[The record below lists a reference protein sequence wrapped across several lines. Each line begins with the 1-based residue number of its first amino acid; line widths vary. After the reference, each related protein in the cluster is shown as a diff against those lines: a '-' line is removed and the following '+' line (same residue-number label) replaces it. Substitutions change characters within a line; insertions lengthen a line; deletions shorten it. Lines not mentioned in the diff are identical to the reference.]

1 VRGLN
6 KERGNPIWTTA
17 IVELFFDRSELAI
30 SETSKKYGR
39 YCHYI
44 AYNILR
50 NNEDAEECVNDTYLR
65 AWNSIPPKR
74 PNKLQTYLGK
84 ITRNLALNMLEKLT
98 AQKRGKGQV
107 PLVLDELAE
116 CIPDER
122 SSTDI
127 VEDMYIKELLDRFL
141 DALPAETR
149 KIFVRRYWYM
159 SAVKEIARE
168 YNLTESKVTVTLF
181 RTRKKL
187 KEYLEEKG
195 IHL

>member
-1 VRGLN
+1 MDDS
-6 KERGNPIWTTA
+6 K

-30 SETSKKYGR
+30 SETGKKYGR

-44 AYNILR
+44 AYNILH

-84 ITRNLALNMLEKLT
+84 ITRNLALNMLEKST
-98 AQKRGKGQV
+98 AQKRGKGQI

-122 SSTDI
+122 PSTDI
-127 VEDMYIKELLDRFL
+127 VEDLYVKELLDRFL

-159 SAVKEIARE
+159 SPVKEIARE

-187 KEYLEEKG
+187 KEYLEEEG
-195 IHL
+195 THL

>member
-1 VRGLN
+1 MDDS
-6 KERGNPIWTTA
+6 K

-30 SETSKKYGR
+30 SETGKKYGR

-84 ITRNLALNMLEKLT
+84 ITRNLALNMLEKST
-98 AQKRGKGQV
+98 AQKRGKGQI

-116 CIPDER
+116 CIPDKR

-127 VEDMYIKELLDRFL
+127 VEDLYVKELLDRFL
-141 DALPAETR
+141 DVLPAETR

-159 SAVKEIARE
+159 SPVKEIARE

-187 KEYLEEKG
+187 KEFLEEEDCY
-195 IHL
+195 L

>member
-1 VRGLN
+1 MDDS
-6 KERGNPIWTTA
+6 K

-50 NNEDAEECVNDTYLR
+50 NNKDAEECVNDTYLR

-98 AQKRGKGQV
+98 AQKRGKGQI
-107 PLVLDELAE
+107 PLVLDELGE
-116 CIPDER
+116 CIPDDPLPI
-122 SSTDI
+122 SSRICISRNCSIAFLT
-127 VEDMYIKELLDRFL
+127 RFRQKHGKYSSV
-141 DALPAETR
+141 AIGT
-149 KIFVRRYWYM
+149 
-159 SAVKEIARE
+159 
-168 YNLTESKVTVTLF
+168 
-181 RTRKKL
+181 
-187 KEYLEEKG
+187 
-195 IHL
+195 